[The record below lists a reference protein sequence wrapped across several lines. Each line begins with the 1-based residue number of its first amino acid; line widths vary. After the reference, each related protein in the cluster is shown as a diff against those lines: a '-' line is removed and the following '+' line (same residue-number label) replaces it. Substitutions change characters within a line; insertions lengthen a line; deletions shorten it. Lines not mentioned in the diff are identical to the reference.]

1 MTANENKV
9 FIERLMEARSRRDT
23 KPYLDALADDCIW
36 EIKGTTAWSGR
47 YLGKTEMIERVLKP
61 LHGQFTSPTRIMPS
75 RILADG
81 DIVVVQCKGDATTV
95 TGKAYTNEYCI
106 IFRVEDG
113 QIREVT
119 EYLDTALVDR
129 VLEPPRSAI

>member
-106 IFRVEDG
+106 IFRVGDG